1 MKLYRMKMY
10 HGNLEIVSRVSF
22 SRSNFKASI
31 LNYNLPQAEIVS
43 SSIFC
48 CSNCIANL

>member
-1 MKLYRMKMY
+1 MKLYR
-10 HGNLEIVSRVSF
+10 GNLGIVSRVSF
-22 SRSNFKASI
+22 LRSNFKASI

-48 CSNCIANL
+48 CSNCVTNL